1 MKTIYITKE
10 QAIDTHRKTIL
21 YSGGGDCNIINEGYL
36 CSALELIQNDDFYP
50 TFEDKLVH
58 LVWSINRNHS
68 FSDGNKRLS
77 ITLGVQFLS
86 MNGYLFCISR
96 FLQEMENLRG
106 ILIATTNLTEN
117 LDKAFERRFLY
128 KVHFENPS
136 VEAKT
141 KIWSSLI
148 PELAEGEPERLAG
161 KYAFSGGQIENISRK
176 RIVQSVLTGHDPTI
190 EEIEQM
196 CREEQIGNSG
206 EKRRIGF

>member
-96 FLQEMENLRG
+96 FLQEMENVSYHLAAGLIDKDLLR
-106 ILIATTNLTEN
+106 ES
-117 LDKAFERRFLY
+117 
-128 KVHFENPS
+128 H
-136 VEAKT
+136 
-141 KIWSSLI
+141 
-148 PELAEGEPERLAG
+148 
-161 KYAFSGGQIENISRK
+161 AFSAQLIIVCVDLMSKMRK
-176 RIVQSVLTGHDPTI
+176 EGSDGRS
-190 EEIEQM
+190 
-196 CREEQIGNSG
+196 
-206 EKRRIGF
+206 

>member
-36 CSALELIQNDDFYP
+36 CSALELIQNDDYYP

-96 FLQEMENLRG
+96 FLQEMEKGVGAEFPRSVITEIRPFPARQPTVSLRM
-106 ILIATTNLTEN
+106 LRE
-117 LDKAFERRFLY
+117 K
-128 KVHFENPS
+128 S
-136 VEAKT
+136 V
-141 KIWSSLI
+141 
-148 PELAEGEPERLAG
+148 
-161 KYAFSGGQIENISRK
+161 
-176 RIVQSVLTGHDPTI
+176 
-190 EEIEQM
+190 
-196 CREEQIGNSG
+196 
-206 EKRRIGF
+206 

>member
-10 QAIDTHRKTIL
+10 QAIEPHRKTIL

-36 CSALELIQNDDFYP
+36 CSALEHIQNDDYYP

-96 FLQEMENLRG
+96 FLQEMENVSYHLAAGLIDKDLLRD
-106 ILIATTNLTEN
+106 II
-117 LDKAFERRFLY
+117 
-128 KVHFENPS
+128 HS
-136 VEAKT
+136 
-141 KIWSSLI
+141 II
-148 PELAEGEPERLAG
+148 EGELDFDIELKSRILCAIDNG
-161 KYAFSGGQIENISRK
+161 MCGFDEQNEEGGE
-176 RIVQSVLTGHDPTI
+176 
-190 EEIEQM
+190 
-196 CREEQIGNSG
+196 
-206 EKRRIGF
+206 

>member
-36 CSALELIQNDDFYP
+36 CSALELIQIDEFYP

-96 FLQEMENLRG
+96 FLHEMENVSYHLASGRIDKYLLRDIIHS
-106 ILIATTNLTEN
+106 IL
-117 LDKAFERRFLY
+117 
-128 KVHFENPS
+128 
-136 VEAKT
+136 
-141 KIWSSLI
+141 
-148 PELAEGEPERLAG
+148 EGEIDFDIELKSRIL
-161 KYAFSGGQIENISRK
+161 YAIDDGMCGFDEQNEKGGE
-176 RIVQSVLTGHDPTI
+176 
-190 EEIEQM
+190 
-196 CREEQIGNSG
+196 
-206 EKRRIGF
+206 